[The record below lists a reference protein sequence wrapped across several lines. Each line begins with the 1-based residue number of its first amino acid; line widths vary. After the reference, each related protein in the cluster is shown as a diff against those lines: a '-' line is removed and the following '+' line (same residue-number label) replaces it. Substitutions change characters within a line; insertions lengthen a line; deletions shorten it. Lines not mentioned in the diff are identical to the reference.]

1 MITEVDQLKKLIAQ
15 IIFEVNEC
23 GFIPQ
28 HTLFRARLA
37 VSKPTSVVQPKSAD
51 YYNRINDEWGND

>member
-1 MITEVDQLKKLIAQ
+1 MTEVDQLKKLISQ

-23 GFIPQ
+23 GFISQ

-37 VSKPTSVVQPKSAD
+37 ISKPNPVVKAKPD
-51 YYNRINDEWGND
+51 NYYDRVNDEWGND

>member
-1 MITEVDQLKKLIAQ
+1 VTEVDQLKKLIAQ

-28 HTLFRARLA
+28 HTLLRARVA
-37 VSKPTSVVQPKSAD
+37 ISKPSPVVQPKPD
-51 YYNRINDEWGND
+51 THYDKINDEWGND